1 MWLYWNTGKGDII
14 AKVRVEN
21 RKILHMKG
29 REKARTEL
37 RGTVKVGWQVI
48 ENEGKGENKVLKMG
62 D

>member
-1 MWLYWNTGKGDII
+1 
-14 AKVRVEN
+14 
-21 RKILHMKG
+21 MKG

>member
-1 MWLYWNTGKGDII
+1 MKGDII
-14 AKVRVEN
+14 AKVQVEN
-21 RKILHMKG
+21 SKILHMKG

-37 RGTVKVGWQVI
+37 RDTVEVGWQVI